1 MNKLVVFVFST
12 LILASC
18 NKYSDKVA
26 GTYIGQIS
34 INDSITS
41 MNSNIIISEISNK
54 RISIEGDYFN
64 INEIEIEKQR
74 YFGSVTYF
82 HYGDSYTNL
91 ELEIGGTATGL
102 YLSLVY
108 YDNLNNHY
116 VFSGEN

>member
-64 INEIEIEKQR
+64 INELEIEKQR
-74 YFGSVTYF
+74 YFDF
-82 HYGDSYTNL
+82 NKLKKNL
-91 ELEIGGTATGL
+91 FI
-102 YLSLVY
+102 
-108 YDNLNNHY
+108 
-116 VFSGEN
+116 

>member
-1 MNKLVVFVFST
+1 MKKLLVFVFST
-12 LILASC
+12 LLLASC

-41 MNSNIIISEISNK
+41 INSNIIISEISNK
-54 RISIEGDYFN
+54 RISIASDFFN
-64 INEIEIEKQR
+64 INELEIEKQR

-82 HYGDSYTNL
+82 HNGDSYINL
-91 ELEIGGTATGL
+91 DLEIGETSTGL

-108 YDNLNNHY
+108 YDNLNNQY
-116 VFSGEN
+116 IFSGEN

>member
-1 MNKLVVFVFST
+1 MLLVSAV
-12 LILASC
+12 LLPSC
-18 NKYSDKVA
+18 NKYSDKVS
-26 GTYIGQIS
+26 GTYTGHML

-41 MNSNIIISEISNK
+41 INSNIIISEISNK
-54 RISIEGDYFN
+54 RISIEGDFFN
-64 INEIEIEKQR
+64 INELEIEKQR

-82 HYGDSYTNL
+82 HNGDSYTNL
-91 ELEIGGTATGL
+91 DLEIGGTATGL

>member
-1 MNKLVVFVFST
+1 MKKLLVFVFST
-12 LILASC
+12 LLLASC

-41 MNSNIIISEISNK
+41 INSNIIISEISNK
-54 RISIEGDYFN
+54 RISIAGDFFN
-64 INEIEIEKQR
+64 INELEIEKQR

-82 HYGDSYTNL
+82 HNGDSYTNL
-91 ELEIGGTATGL
+91 DLEIGGTATGL

>member
-1 MNKLVVFVFST
+1 MFSVV
-12 LILASC
+12 LLGSC

-64 INEIEIEKQR
+64 INELEIETDDESWFEKFNPIR
-74 YFGSVTYF
+74 
-82 HYGDSYTNL
+82 L
-91 ELEIGGTATGL
+91 IK
-102 YLSLVY
+102 
-108 YDNLNNHY
+108 NNEEE
-116 VFSGEN
+116 ENIDIQIIE